1 MALLGKGG
9 EFKKVDSDIEIG
21 DSMSQ
26 AGGPGDNQSIHSKRS
41 KLPGVGMRI

>member
-9 EFKKVDSDIEIG
+9 DFKKIDTDIEIG

-26 AGGPGDNQSIHSKRS
+26 AGGAGDNQSVLSKRS
-41 KLPGVGMRI
+41 KLPNVGMRI